1 MMLELTQAEVLTV
14 LHDVPLFSALSKR
27 QLRAVASAC
36 STVRHTSGDVLVKE
50 LDVAQHLLVVV
61 EGTATVL
68 RHGRPVATIGPGDT
82 IGEMSLIDGLPRSAS
97 VVALDDV
104 FAIVL
109 YATHFR
115 RLLREEPS
123 ICTKMLVAQTRRL
136 REGSERLSTLV

>member
-14 LHDVPLFSALSKR
+14 LRDVPLFAALSRR
-27 QLRAVASAC
+27 QLRAMAAAC
-36 STVRHTSGDVLVKE
+36 STVRRSAGDVLVRE

-61 EGTATVL
+61 EGTASVL

-97 VVALDDV
+97 VVASEDV
-104 FAIVL
+104 FAVVL
-109 YATHFR
+109 YATHVR

-123 ICTKMLVAQTRRL
+123 ICGKLLLAQTRRL
-136 REGSERLSTLV
+136 REVDERLSTLA